1 MQLNYSYL
9 KILKLKIHSLF
20 LVTLFCAHVTWWQH
34 FTTLTIGVFSI
45 PFFLN
50 ANPQVL
56 LLISGK
62 SSLNWPKIRNGL
74 LLQNNQIVKRGNFV
88 TGIKIF
94 TRNNLTNFH
103 CVYLT
108 LTDSKFAIIPSGFDK
123 FEIFCKC
130 FKFCYCDLLVPTN
143 VIFDSTEYVFRGSEL
158 LKLVIFLPSG
168 NYGVGKEKL
177 PFQKTVS
184 SKISGYGPV
193 Y

>member
-34 FTTLTIGVFSI
+34 FTTLAIGVFSI

-56 LLISGK
+56 PLISVK
-62 SSLNWPKIRNGL
+62 SSLSWPKIRNGL

-94 TRNNLTNFH
+94 TRNNLISIVFIWH
-103 CVYLT
+103 L
-108 LTDSKFAIIPSGFDK
+108 P
-123 FEIFCKC
+123 
-130 FKFCYCDLLVPTN
+130 LVN
-143 VIFDSTEYVFRGSEL
+143 VLS
-158 LKLVIFLPSG
+158 FLPGLTNSRFFA
-168 NYGVGKEKL
+168 NDSSSV
-177 PFQKTVS
+177 TVFF
-184 SKISGYGPV
+184 
-193 Y
+193 